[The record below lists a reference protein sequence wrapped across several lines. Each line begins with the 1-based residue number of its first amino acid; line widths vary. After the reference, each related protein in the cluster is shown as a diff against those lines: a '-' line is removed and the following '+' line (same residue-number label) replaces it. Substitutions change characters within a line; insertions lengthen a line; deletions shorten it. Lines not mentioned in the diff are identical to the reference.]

1 MGPVAPVIRLSG
13 LRTVQGKRLYLDG
26 DRHFLADLIVRHI
39 ICRADAPS
47 GAIYHQPPR
56 DIRLAAAYR
65 KREGQGDGHRPPPH
79 LQLPMRGIA
88 IVPQPL
94 EPARGEQRSEER
106 RVGKEC
112 VSTCRS
118 RWSPYHSKNNTTL
131 QEQYIQKEIKT
142 QES

>member
-79 LQLPMRGIA
+79 LQLPIRGIA
-88 IVPQPL
+88 IVPELL
-94 EPARGEQRSEER
+94 EPACGEQGLRMACNVEPFGSAKRRSEER
-106 RVGKEC
+106 RGGKEC
-112 VSTCRS
+112 VRTCRS
-118 RWSPYHSKNNTTL
+118 RWSPYH
-131 QEQYIQKEIKT
+131 
-142 QES
+142 

>member
-1 MGPVAPVIRLSG
+1 MSPVAPFIRLSG

-39 ICRADAPS
+39 ISRADAPS

-79 LQLPMRGIA
+79 LQLPIRGIA
-88 IVPQPL
+88 IVPELL
-94 EPARGEQRSEER
+94 EPARSEGR
-106 RVGKEC
+106 RVGKEWGR
-112 VSTCRS
+112 TCRS
-118 RWSPYHSKNNTTL
+118 RGSP
-131 QEQYIQKEIKT
+131 
-142 QES
+142 

>member
-1 MGPVAPVIRLSG
+1 MSPVAPFIRLSG

-39 ICRADAPS
+39 ISRADAPS

-79 LQLPMRGIA
+79 LQLPIRGIA
-88 IVPQPL
+88 IVPELL
-94 EPARGEQRSEER
+94 EPACGEQGLRMRSEEHTS
-106 RVGKEC
+106 E
-112 VSTCRS
+112 
-118 RWSPYHSKNNTTL
+118 L
-131 QEQYIQKEIKT
+131 QSLMRISYAVFCLKKKKQHPPHE
-142 QES
+142 